1 MFCDR
6 ISSSLWNCKIKIQ
19 IINRCLNTPSIFST
33 LLAWLH
39 IHCVHFNRV
48 YPCFFFFI
56 FFSSFFNF
64 PLCFSLTSLSPV
76 GTMLQCFLFLS
87 LFFFCC
93 FYSTILTTSLSPPL
107 CYFVDCKKKKKK
119 MASRDDRALPLV
131 EPTDLIETTKMR
143 KEEGLPILFVVR
155 GKSFR
160 TEVHRS
166 LFFFLFQ
173 IWPCW
178 TRWWTRRNPG
188 TRRGSRIVCF
198 ITVPGVCTVS
208 PWKVTVTVTT
218 STSAGTN
225 RGSSALIATWRASKR
240 RRSTVTS
247 ERNIRPRRFA
257 WSISITRRGEKIP
270 LSLWTNLCEV
280 FTDF

>member
-107 CYFVDCKKKKKK
+107 CYFVDCKKKKKRWQ
-119 MASRDDRALPLV
+119 A
-131 EPTDLIETTKMR
+131 ET
-143 KEEGLPILFVVR
+143 IVLF
-155 GKSFR
+155 
-160 TEVHRS
+160 
-166 LFFFLFQ
+166 LL
-173 IWPCW
+173 
-178 TRWWTRRNPG
+178 
-188 TRRGSRIVCF
+188 
-198 ITVPGVCTVS
+198 
-208 PWKVTVTVTT
+208 
-218 STSAGTN
+218 
-225 RGSSALIATWRASKR
+225 SSQQTWSKR
-240 RRSTVTS
+240 RKWGKKKDCRSYSLYEV
-247 ERNIRPRRFA
+247 NHFGRRFTDRCFFFFFRSDHVGLA
-257 WSISITRRGEKIP
+257 DEHVETREHDGDPGSFASLLSQVSARFHPEK
-270 LSLWTNLCEV
+270 
-280 FTDF
+280 